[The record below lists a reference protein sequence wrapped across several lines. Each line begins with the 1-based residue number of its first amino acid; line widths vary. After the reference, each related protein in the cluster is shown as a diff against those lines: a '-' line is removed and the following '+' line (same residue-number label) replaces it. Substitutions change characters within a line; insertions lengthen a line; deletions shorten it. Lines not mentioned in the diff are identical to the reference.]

1 MDKLKAMATFVQIA
15 EHGSLTAAARATDSS
30 LPAVVRTLAALEAH
44 LRVRLFNRTTRRI
57 ALTDE
62 GRRYLDSCRRVLSAV
77 SDAETELNEG
87 ASEPAGPLLVTA
99 PVQFGQMYV
108 APAVTRFAL
117 RHSQVDCR
125 VMLTDSVVSMVDQGI
140 DVGLRIGALEDST
153 LVAQTLGSIRRV
165 VVASPDFLAAHGT
178 PAHPQELAGARC
190 VRFTGGSAP
199 WWTFHDGERRLQ
211 VTAGGNLEFNHIAP
225 ATDACVA
232 GAGFGMFMS
241 YQVASL
247 VAAGRL
253 VIVLEAF
260 EPPPRP
266 VSIVYP
272 HARGLP
278 MRTRLFID
286 WLRQDLAARAG
297 PGGPGGPFDTPA

>member
-15 EHGSLTAAARATDSS
+15 EHGSLTAAARAMDSS

-62 GRRYLDSCRRVLSAV
+62 GRRFLESCRKVLSDIR
-77 SDAETELNEG
+77 DAETALNEG
-87 ASEPAGPLLVTA
+87 AAEPAGPLFVTA

-117 RHSQVDCR
+117 RHPQVSCR
-125 VMLTDSVVSMVDQGI
+125 VMLTDSVVSMVDAGI
-140 DVGLRIGALEDST
+140 DVGLRISALDDST
-153 LVAQTLGSIRRV
+153 LVAQTVGSVRRV
-165 VVASPDFLAAHGT
+165 VVASPDFLAAHGM
-178 PAHPQELAGARC
+178 PAHPLDLAGSRC
-190 VRFTGGSAP
+190 VRFTGGSTP

-225 ATDACVA
+225 ASDACVA

-253 VIVLEAF
+253 VVVLADF

-286 WLRQDLAARAG
+286 WLRQDLDARAG
-297 PGGPGGPFDTPA
+297 PGGPFDTLA

>member
-1 MDKLKAMATFVQIA
+1 MDKLRAMATFVQIA
-15 EHGSLTAAARATDSS
+15 EHGSLTAAARAMDSS

-87 ASEPAGPLLVTA
+87 ATEPAGPLLVTA

-108 APAVTRFAL
+108 APAVTGFAL
-117 RHSQVDCR
+117 RHPQVDCR

-140 DVGLRIGALEDST
+140 DVGVRIGALLDST

-211 VTAGGNLEFNHIAP
+211 VSAGGNLEFNHIAP

-253 VIVLEAF
+253 ALVLEGF

-286 WLRQDLAARAG
+286 WLRQALADRA
-297 PGGPGGPFDTPA
+297 GPGGPFDTLA

>member
-87 ASEPAGPLLVTA
+87 AAEPTGPLLVTA

-108 APAVTRFAL
+108 APVVTRFAL
-117 RHSQVDCR
+117 CHPQVDCR

-165 VVASPDFLAAHGT
+165 VVASPDFLAAYGT

-225 ATDACVA
+225 ATDACAA

-247 VAAGRL
+247 VADGRL

-297 PGGPGGPFDTPA
+297 PGGPFDAPA